1 MNKQLIESHYD
12 LFVLKLTLLDS
23 HFGTDIYLLDTPE
36 GRYITKV
43 MPLYFENVN
52 TEGFVTEYLFDH
64 GLKVARLLRSRDG
77 NYVVKMNDFQF
88 TIQEY
93 IEGETLAINTAPE
106 WFMEKSAEY
115 LGRATFLLK
124 DYNQL
129 PIRFGKDFFSV
140 ETAIKKKQLYE
151 KELITAISA
160 ENHEVI
166 SLWEEQI
173 RHLNRIAAFDINT
186 DKLTYANSHGDYHIG
201 QIIVKNSDITVI
213 DWTSACR
220 LPVCLDIITSYVFAS
235 PTCAEGAI
243 DAEGLKKYIG
253 SYAKYFPITEYDI
266 KAMPYVLYFWHCICN
281 YRPDELSSI
290 AQSYQPIA
298 NLVYSVLNWL
308 YDHVEELVDELEG
321 EKD

>member
-151 KELITAISA
+151 K
-160 ENHEVI
+160 
-166 SLWEEQI
+166 
-173 RHLNRIAAFDINT
+173 
-186 DKLTYANSHGDYHIG
+186 
-201 QIIVKNSDITVI
+201 
-213 DWTSACR
+213 
-220 LPVCLDIITSYVFAS
+220 
-235 PTCAEGAI
+235 
-243 DAEGLKKYIG
+243 
-253 SYAKYFPITEYDI
+253 
-266 KAMPYVLYFWHCICN
+266 
-281 YRPDELSSI
+281 
-290 AQSYQPIA
+290 
-298 NLVYSVLNWL
+298 
-308 YDHVEELVDELEG
+308 
-321 EKD
+321 

>member
-1 MNKQLIESHYD
+1 MNQYLIESNYELD
-12 LFVLKLTLLDS
+12 VTNIALLDS
-23 HFGTDIYLLDTPE
+23 HFGTDIYLVCTLD
-36 GRYITKV
+36 GKYIAKV
-43 MPLYFENVN
+43 LPLYFENVN
-52 TEGFVTEYLFDH
+52 KEGFITEYLFSQ
-64 GLKVARLLRSRDG
+64 GLKVARLLRSKTG
-77 NYVVKMNDFQF
+77 NYVVKCKDFQF

-106 WFMEKSAEY
+106 WFIEKSAKF
-115 LGRATFLLK
+115 LGKTTYLLK
-124 DYNQL
+124 DYSQL
-129 PIRFGKDFFSV
+129 QLRFGKDFFSV
-140 ETAIKKKQLYE
+140 KTAMKKKQLYE

-166 SLWEEQI
+166 PLWEEQI
-173 RHLNRIAAFDINT
+173 RHLNRIAVFDINT

-281 YRPDELSSI
+281 YRPDELEDI

-298 NLVYSVLNWL
+298 KLVYNMLNWL
-308 YDHVEELVDELEG
+308 YDHVEELSEALTI
-321 EKD
+321 